1 MGSITK
7 NETIA
12 RAIIDQTGNNSN
24 ELNHET
30 VLQVIDTIENFT
42 GCKLYN
48 KVQLTSMMGEFP
60 EDNFKS
66 EAQKAIL
73 SNLIPQI
80 DFNTLFKSDMEFTL
94 IFKEDDIVILYKN
107 NPITLEN
114 LEQIKLNLVKNT
126 LKDFPA
132 ITELYVDNI
141 VGVIS
146 KFINKDISVQYYCA
160 NIPLPYWKLFEIKCR
175 KANSTTQAILD
186 QCKELDKIVSGQYF
200 NVNPTNNIQ
209 IIGQTPAPDDEEL
222 KAVLMQIEEYEG
234 KNQNSTTDNNSTN
247 INNMSDNEKNA
258 LEDVYRMEVM
268 SYLNDNEIMIFLDA
282 LEKIDGFIKDAK
294 YSDKEFIAKYMK
306 FLLDLSA
313 TMENKIA
320 RFYCVYKVYCLINNS
335 PWFIEQHENMR
346 SNVTNKIIEFT
357 DELYILQS
365 AELKLYHGVNTTMN
379 KTKEIIDSIETK
391 LNPNYVSKWKN
402 NNQQI
407 ILNQIITTLNN
418 STNNNNIINNNNNS
432 NKIILEDSDDDMN
445 VDSDNDDYVYDKDN
459 ADDNADDDE
468 KDW

>member
-7 NETIA
+7 YETIA
-12 RAIIDQTGNNSN
+12 RAIIDQTGNNSS

-48 KVQLTSMMGEFP
+48 KVQLTSKMSELP
-60 EDNFKS
+60 EDNFTS

-73 SNLIPQI
+73 SNLIPQV
-80 DFNTLFKSDMEFTL
+80 DFNSLFKSDMEFTL
-94 IFKEDDIVILYKN
+94 IFKEDDVVILYKN
-107 NPITLEN
+107 NPITMEN
-114 LEQIKLNLVKNT
+114 LEQIKLNLVKNSM
-126 LKDFPA
+126 KDFPS

-160 NIPLPYWKLFEIKCR
+160 NIPLPYWKLFEIKC
-175 KANSTTQAILD
+175 KKSNSTTQAIND
-186 QCKELDKIVSGQYF
+186 KCQELEKIITGQYF
-200 NVNPTNNIQ
+200 NVVKSNNIQ
-209 IIGQTPAPDDEEL
+209 VIGQTPSPDDEEL

-234 KNQNSTTDNNSTN
+234 KNKNSNTDNNITN

-282 LEKIDGFIKDAK
+282 LEKIDGFVKDGK
-294 YSDKEFIAKYMK
+294 YSDKEFITKYMK

-335 PWFIEQHENMR
+335 PWFIEQHEKMR
-346 SNVTNKIIEFT
+346 TNVTNKIIEFT

-365 AELKLYHGVNTTMN
+365 AELKLYHGVSTTMN

-407 ILNQIITTLNN
+407 ILNQIINSNN
-418 STNNNNIINNNNNS
+418 INNNNIINNNNS
-432 NKIILEDSDDDMN
+432 NKIMLEDSDNDIN
-445 VDSDNDDYVYDKDN
+445 VDSDNDNYAYDKDENAN
-459 ADDNADDDE
+459 ADDADDDE
-468 KDW
+468 QDW